1 MKIKVTKATV
11 TIAQSDMEQAKRE
24 GTFSNR
30 TDVSNGY
37 GLAILR
43 ALATATVCN
52 DTSKAGKREH
62 VVSGGDSICL
72 QWHDIFPDMG
82 RNTRPDQGVERRLNT
97 AIRLMPKS
105 IGWGWVQVADEFH
118 LVRTA

>member
-1 MKIKVTKATV
+1 MKLKITKAQVTV
-11 TIAQSDMEQAKRE
+11 AQGDMVEAKKA

-30 TDVSNGY
+30 TDVTNGH

-52 DTSKAGKREH
+52 DASKAGKRTFVEN
-62 VVSGGDSICL
+62 GGDSVCL
-72 QWHDIFPDMG
+72 DWHDIFPDMG
-82 RNTRPDQGVERRLNT
+82 ERTRPDQGVERRLNT
-97 AIRLMPKS
+97 AIRLMPSS